1 MGTPPLHYGQ
11 VSSQGGGIL
20 CDNLPRDER
29 GENGSEDAECRG
41 ESGRRV
47 GESVKDLLRTL

>member
-11 VSSQGGGIL
+11 VSGQGGGIL
-20 CDNLPRDER
+20 CGNLPRDER
-29 GENGSEDAECRG
+29 GENGCEDAECRG